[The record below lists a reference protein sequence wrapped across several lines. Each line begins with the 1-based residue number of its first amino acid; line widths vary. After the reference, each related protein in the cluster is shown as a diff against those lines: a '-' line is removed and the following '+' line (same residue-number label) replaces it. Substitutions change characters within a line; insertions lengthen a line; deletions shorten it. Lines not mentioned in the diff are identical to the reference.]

1 MVLLGLPSPT
11 PAFAS
16 ALADLVRRPRTRGPG
31 LCSYAGSRVC
41 RPMADCARCHDVRMS
56 AAYMYRRHFG
66 RTPDG
71 MVDRMV
77 FSKMRREPLT
87 QVGVLLE
94 RTVLRLEER
103 P

>member
-1 MVLLGLPSPT
+1 
-11 PAFAS
+11 
-16 ALADLVRRPRTRGPG
+16 
-31 LCSYAGSRVC
+31 
-41 RPMADCARCHDVRMS
+41 
-56 AAYMYRRHFG
+56 MYRRHFG